1 MNDLKERYLS
11 IQKIIRTHDYEYY
24 ILDDSKI
31 SDQEYD
37 ELFRELRQI
46 ESENPDWITP
56 ESPSQRVG
64 IKPESDIA
72 TFKHFQ
78 QMLSLANAFNEEDLR
93 NFIEENRHQVQRMK
107 KSKNFTDIERL
118 GADKMLKEATRQ

>member
-11 IQKIIRTHDYEYY
+11 IQKIILTHDYEYY

-46 ESENPDWITP
+46 ESENPD
-56 ESPSQRVG
+56 
-64 IKPESDIA
+64 
-72 TFKHFQ
+72 
-78 QMLSLANAFNEEDLR
+78 
-93 NFIEENRHQVQRMK
+93 
-107 KSKNFTDIERL
+107 
-118 GADKMLKEATRQ
+118 

>member
-37 ELFRELRQI
+37 ELFREMY
-46 ESENPDWITP
+46 N
-56 ESPSQRVG
+56 
-64 IKPESDIA
+64 
-72 TFKHFQ
+72 
-78 QMLSLANAFNEEDLR
+78 LR
-93 NFIEENRHQVQRMK
+93 N
-107 KSKNFTDIERL
+107 L
-118 GADKMLKEATRQ
+118 

>member
-64 IKPESDIA
+64 IKPESDFA

-93 NFIEENRHQVQRMK
+93 NFHDRIVKNLGKAKQI
-107 KSKNFTDIERL
+107 KSVSYTHLTLPTICSV
-118 GADKMLKEATRQ
+118 

>member
-56 ESPSQRVG
+56 ESPSQW
-64 IKPESDIA
+64 E
-72 TFKHFQ
+72 
-78 QMLSLANAFNEEDLR
+78 
-93 NFIEENRHQVQRMK
+93 
-107 KSKNFTDIERL
+107 
-118 GADKMLKEATRQ
+118 